1 MIQKHK
7 TGLVIGRFQPF
18 HLGHQ
23 YLIEQ
28 ALKHAESLIIGVG
41 SSNSADE
48 NNPYD
53 VGQREEFVKEFL
65 KQEGLGNRI
74 LKIVYIPD
82 VPDDEEWYK
91 IAHKLTG
98 DVDVVIGD
106 NSWVNEIY
114 AAHNIP
120 VIQIGYHKRHLLEG
134 KKIRHHIQK
143 KKSWKA
149 RVPKYLH
156 KLIER

>member
-1 MIQKHK
+1 MTKYK

-28 ALKHAESLIIGVG
+28 ALKHADTIIIGVG
-41 SSNSADE
+41 SSNIEDE
-48 NNPYD
+48 NNPYN

-65 KQEGLGNRI
+65 KQEGLEARV

-82 VPDDEEWYK
+82 VPDDAEWFK
-91 IAHKLTG
+91 IAEKLTG
-98 DVDVVIGD
+98 PVDVVVGD
-106 NSWVNEIY
+106 NSWVNGIY
-114 AAHNIP
+114 ESQKIP
-120 VIQIGYHKRHLLEG
+120 VVEIGHHKRHILEG
-134 KKIRHHIQK
+134 KKIRHQMK
-143 KKSWKA
+143 KKLAWKN

-156 KLIER
+156 KLIEN